1 MSSLAEVQEKI
12 AAAETKAGHNS
23 GSTHLLAIAKL
34 QPLERIIN
42 VLRQGH
48 REFGENRV
56 QEAQQ
61 KWPTLMEQF
70 SYLDLHLV
78 GPLQSN
84 KVRAAMKLFH
94 AIHSVDRIKLLNR
107 IDAVAQE
114 IGTCPR
120 LFIQVNTGEEPQK
133 SGVIPNE
140 LGPLIDH
147 ARHLKL
153 PLEGLMCIPPA
164 EEEPA
169 LHFGLLANLAKRND
183 LKGLSMGM
191 SGDFETAILLGATH
205 VRVGSAIFGARPNG
219 LPN

>member
-1 MSSLAEVQEKI
+1 MSSLAEVQERI
-12 AAAETKAGHNS
+12 AAAETKAGRNS
-23 GSTHLLAIAKL
+23 GSTRLLAIAKL
-34 QPLERIIN
+34 QPLERIVS
-42 VLRQGH
+42 VLHQGH
-48 REFGENRV
+48 RQFGENRV

-61 KWPTLMEQF
+61 KWPALMEQF
-70 SYLDLHLV
+70 SHLDLHLV

-84 KVRAAMKLFH
+84 KVRPAMKLFH

-107 IDAVAQE
+107 IDSVAQE

-120 LFIQVNTGEEPQK
+120 LFIQVNTGEETQK

-140 LGPLIDH
+140 LESLIDH
-147 ARHLKL
+147 ARRLKL

-164 EEEPA
+164 KEEPA

-183 LKGLSMGM
+183 LAGLSMGM

-205 VRVGSAIFGARPNG
+205 VRVGSAVFGARPN
-219 LPN
+219 